1 MLVPNKYSFPFAP
14 IMPIVN
20 LQCNT
25 LIKVEQSL
33 NLLPAIIC
41 RPKTNYYSLLG
52 TSRSVHMTATLVLL
66 QYKYEYNMF
75 SISYI

>member
-1 MLVPNKYSFPFAP
+1 MHVPNKYSFPFALLF
-14 IMPIVN
+14 MHIVN
-20 LQCNT
+20 LQWNT

-52 TSRSVHMTATLVLL
+52 TSRSVHMTAALVLL
-66 QYKYEYNMF
+66 Q
-75 SISYI
+75 ISALI